1 MNRYLL
7 NDEVEVEEF
16 YVYDDGK
23 DITIRDDLD
32 GVPEDEKK
40 NYKKESIS
48 YKVPSWNAV
57 TQITEMALGGMSP
70 FPNSQVVDRFLIM
83 LFLHKASFFEIKRT
97 KPEEADAPEQVVNID
112 EMLGPKGVVPKLISK
127 IVLTLRRRL

>member
-7 NDEVEVEEF
+7 KDEVEVEEF

-23 DITIRDDLD
+23 EITIRDDLD
-32 GVPEDEKK
+32 GVPEGEKK
-40 NYKKESIS
+40 NYKKESIK

-57 TQITEMALGGMSP
+57 TQVTEMAMGGMSP

-83 LFLHKASFFEIKRT
+83 LFLYEASFFEIKRE
-97 KPEEADAPEQVVNID
+97 KPEEADAPEQMVNID
-112 EMLGPKGVVPKLISK
+112 EMLGPKGVEPRLISK